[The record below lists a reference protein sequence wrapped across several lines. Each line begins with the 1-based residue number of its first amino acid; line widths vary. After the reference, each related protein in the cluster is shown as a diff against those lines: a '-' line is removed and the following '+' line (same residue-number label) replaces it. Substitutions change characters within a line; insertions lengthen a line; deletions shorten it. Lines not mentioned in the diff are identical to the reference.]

1 MTCGARRATTR
12 TQLRTRCAHENATI
26 FDRNK
31 GSVAVTVTTGSPFHS
46 NQMTTRAQLKGWLF
60 ASSLFSAL
68 AATHLA
74 SAAHPGAAS
83 APVSTTPRTDASRVK
98 PVPPQL
104 VLGPTVPL
112 RLRLV
117 EPKLPPVTPQ
127 RERLI
132 LGMRLPTF
140 IAFGLSG
147 ISAGGALA
155 TGIAATRGND
165 PSTCDSRC
173 TEHGVRQRALLL
185 TTGVLTGLAAAG
197 VSIGFTLM
205 LKAPKNPT
213 RDAVRP
219 RLDLGVSDTKAV
231 AKIGWVFSSF

>member
-1 MTCGARRATTR
+1 MTTR
-12 TQLRTRCAHENATI
+12 T
-26 FDRNK
+26 
-31 GSVAVTVTTGSPFHS
+31 
-46 NQMTTRAQLKGWLF
+46 QLKGWLF

-68 AATHLA
+68 AFTHLA
-74 SAAHPGAAS
+74 SAAHPGAAL
-83 APVSTTPRTDASRVK
+83 APVSPTPKTDAPRVK
-98 PVPPQL
+98 PASEKLTLAPAL
-104 VLGPTVPL
+104 PL
-112 RLRLV
+112 RLRLA
-117 EPKLPPVTPQ
+117 EPKLPPITARQ
-127 RERLI
+127 ETLI

-185 TTGVLTGLAAAG
+185 TTGVLTGFAAAG
-197 VSIGFTLM
+197 VTIGFTLM

-219 RLDLGVSDTKAV
+219 RLDFGVSDTKAV